1 MDLLTG
7 VVSRRCITPPPGR
20 RPSGRRPTPLFSLAE
35 DGQSATRIILRPI
48 GSPLPLGLLALVPA
62 GVMLSCQQVGAIDAT
77 ELKTIAYLLL
87 GFVVPLQLV
96 ACIFGFL
103 ARDSVAGT
111 GLGLFAGA
119 WLGSALTLLNA
130 QPGTTSHAF
139 GVFLLSVGAA
149 MVVLVAGAAFGK
161 VGPALV

>member
-1 MDLLTG
+1 
-7 VVSRRCITPPPGR
+7 
-20 RPSGRRPTPLFSLAE
+20 
-35 DGQSATRIILRPI
+35 
-48 GSPLPLGLLALVPA
+48 
-62 GVMLSCQQVGAIDAT
+62 VGAIDAT

-119 WLGSALTLLNA
+119 WLASSLTLMNA

-139 GVFLLSVGAA
+139 GVVLLSIG
-149 MVVLVAGAAFGK
+149 GG
-161 VGPALV
+161 